1 MTKLDPARL
10 PRHVAVIMDGNGR
23 WAERRGLPR
32 VEGHRAG
39 ADSVRAVVE
48 ATRELSIPWLTLY
61 AFSEENW
68 QRPKG
73 EVRALMD
80 LLIDYLRSEQ
90 DNMLD
95 KGIRLITLGET
106 ERLPRPVR
114 RELAACQE
122 ATAGG
127 RDMAVCLALSY
138 AGRTEIVK
146 AARTLAE
153 DCRRG
158 RLKPRQIDP
167 DLFAKRLYTADVPD
181 PDLLIRTSGEMRIS
195 NFLLWQLAYAEFYF
209 TPTLWPDFRK
219 TEFLIALD
227 EYQGRQRRFGLTAAQ
242 IQAGPRDGS

>member
-1 MTKLDPARL
+1 MINLDPARL
-10 PRHVAVIMDGNGR
+10 PHHVAVIMDGNGR

-68 QRPKG
+68 QRPKS
-73 EVRALMD
+73 EVRVLMD

-90 DNMLD
+90 AKMLEN
-95 KGIRLITLGET
+95 GIRLQTLGET
-106 ERLPRPVR
+106 ARLPRSVR
-114 RELAACQE
+114 TELEDCRR
-122 ATAGG
+122 ATAAG
-127 RDMAVCLALSY
+127 RDMTVCLALSY
-138 AGRTEIVK
+138 SGRTELVR
-146 AARTLAE
+146 AARALAE
-153 DCRRG
+153 RCRDKKMR
-158 RLKPRQIDP
+158 PRDINP
-167 DLFAKRLYTADVPD
+167 EEFARQLYTASMPD

-219 TEFLIALD
+219 TEYLIALQD
-227 EYQGRQRRFGLTAAQ
+227 YQGRQRRFGLTSAQ
-242 IQAGPRDGS
+242 IEAAPGRGG